1 MDLSRVSVRDAGHS
15 VTVPAFH
22 RHPMTPDGSKEKLMA
37 QDTSGAAGG
46 TGTLVVRG
54 EMAARIDRLPL
65 SWMHWEIAF
74 IVQAAWAAMLATDG
88 PALRLYPFIWEP
100 KHLITSSQYSV
111 LYAFEVGIG
120 ILIGGYGM
128 GWLGDKIGRR
138 KALMIAAVLAG
149 AFSWPFA
156 YVTSYP
162 WLLVLSVFTGLG
174 CGGALAINV
183 VYLSEMTSP
192 ATRGRVVMGGQVLAI
207 ILLEFVLIGWIP
219 HFMVPAHYQAFQ
231 WLLTGV
237 CIVLILPLLYFRMP
251 ESPRWLES
259 RERFDEAR
267 KIVEKLEARVMKRHP
282 VLPEPD
288 LAPHTVVAEEKTSMF
303 AVFSKQ
309 YVYRTVFMLVVF
321 VLLYGGIVYGNSS
334 YAYVF
339 LSESRGFSAGS
350 VFELQAWGGLI
361 AAGFY
366 ALNALYGDRLERRT
380 MVLVGA
386 IIMAVGWFG
395 MNAVHNNAAVI
406 FFYFANLTGVVVFLW
421 NMYAY
426 VPLNFPTRMRGL
438 GTGWTDGV
446 GHLGA
451 WGGVL
456 LCGHIFLASAPLN
469 WILLITIPGA
479 LVPGVMVGFFGIRQR
494 RRALEELSQ

>member
-1 MDLSRVSVRDAGHS
+1 
-15 VTVPAFH
+15 
-22 RHPMTPDGSKEKLMA
+22 MA
-37 QDTSGAAGG
+37 QDTSGAATGG
-46 TGTLVVRG
+46 STALVVPG

-65 SWMHWEIAF
+65 SWMQWELAL

-100 KHLITSSQYSV
+100 AHLITSSQYSV
-111 LYAFEVGIG
+111 LYAFQVGIG

-128 GWLGDKIGRR
+128 GWLADKIGRR
-138 KALMIAAVLAG
+138 KALMLAAVLAA

-162 WLLVLSVFTGLG
+162 ALLVLSIFTGLG

-183 VYLSEMTSP
+183 VYMSEMTSP
-192 ATRGRVVMGGQVLAI
+192 AVRGRVVMGAQVLAI
-207 ILLEFVLIGWIP
+207 ILLETVLIGWIP
-219 HFMVPAHYQAFQ
+219 HFMIPAHYKAFQ
-231 WLLTGV
+231 WLLAGV
-237 CIVLILPLLYFRMP
+237 NVLIILPLLYFRMP
-251 ESPRWLES
+251 ESPRWLEA
-259 RERFDEAR
+259 RERIEAAR
-267 KIVEKLEARVMKRHP
+267 KIVEQMEARVMKKHP

-288 LAPHTVVAEEKTSMF
+288 LSPYEVVAEEKTNMF

-339 LSESRGFSAGS
+339 LAESRGYSAS
-350 VFELQAWGGLI
+350 FVFALTAWGGLI

-366 ALNALYGDRLERRT
+366 ALNAYFGDRVERRT

-386 IIMAVGWFG
+386 IIMAGGWYG
-395 MNAVHNNAAVI
+395 VYLVHNTPALVI
-406 FFYFANLTGVVVFLW
+406 LYFAQLTGTVIFLW

-456 LCGHIFLASAPLN
+456 LCGHIFLPTAPLN

-479 LVPGVMVGFFGIRQR
+479 LVPGIMVGFFGIRQR
-494 RRALEELSQ
+494 RRTLEELSR